1 MLISIDGACKRNGE
15 PTCSSCGVAWI
26 QTEDEQLLYKAN
38 YESTGS
44 TSQRGELQGL
54 IAALDY
60 ARFNSGANEII
71 SIITDSEYLFNTVSK
86 EWVNKWYDNKW
97 IGSEGVTIKNVD
109 MWQHVYSSLQE
120 LNADGDRVFMQW
132 TKGHIMSYTPGNIK
146 RAMMVDATGVELY
159 SRILAMGGRPAD
171 KGRIIS
177 DFKMQRTK
185 HDHLVP
191 DDETCFKWCMAN
203 VMADCLTSF
212 LVTALDGVM
221 L

>member
-26 QTEDEQLLYKAN
+26 QTEDGQLLYKAN
-38 YESTGS
+38 FENTGS

-60 ARFNSGANEII
+60 AVQHPSNDEVI
-71 SIITDSEYLFNTVSK
+71 SIITDSEYLYNTVSK
-86 EWVNKWYDNKW
+86 EWVNKWHDNNW
-97 IGSEGVTIKNVD
+97 IGAEGTTIKNVD
-109 MWQHVYSSLQE
+109 MWEHIYNRLFV
-120 LNADGDRVFMQW
+120 LNAAGDRVFMQW

-146 RAMMVDATGVELY
+146 RAMIADASGVELY

-177 DFKMQRTK
+177 DFKMQRAK

-191 DDETCFKWCMAN
+191 DDETCFAWCMAN
-203 VMADCLTSF
+203 VMADCLTSY
-212 LVTALDGVM
+212 LVTALDSVM